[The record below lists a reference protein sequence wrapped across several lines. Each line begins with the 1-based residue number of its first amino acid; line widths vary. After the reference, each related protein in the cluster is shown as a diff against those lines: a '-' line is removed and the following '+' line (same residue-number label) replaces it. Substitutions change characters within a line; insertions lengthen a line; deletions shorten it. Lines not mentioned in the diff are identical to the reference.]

1 MEMKKLIVL
10 TLALLMVAGCSAP
23 TLKLGLGMTAGMTGT
38 NASVDADGTTQA
50 DVTACAVTLDSNGK
64 IVGVSWDVMQCK
76 ATVTTEGA
84 VTVADAIQSKKELKE
99 GYNMKPASPIGKEWY
114 EQIAALEEYSVGK
127 AVADVTG
134 MEVKEVNGHTNV
146 PAIEDLTSSCTMS
159 CGDFFVTLDKAAANA
174 K

>member
-1 MEMKKLIVL
+1 MKKLIVL

-23 TLKLGLGMTAGMTGT
+23 SLKLGLGMVAGMTGS
-38 NASVDADGTTQA
+38 NASVDADGSTQA

-84 VTVADAIQSKKELKE
+84 VTVADSVQSKKELKE
-99 GYNMKPASPIGKEWY
+99 NYNMKGASAIGKEWY

-127 AVADVTG
+127 TPADVTG
-134 MEVKEVNGHTNV
+134 MAVKESNGHTNV
-146 PAIEDLTSSCTMS
+146 PDVAELTSSCTMS
-159 CGDFFVTLDKAAANA
+159 CGDFFATLEKAAANA